1 MCVNFNTVKQLN
13 DTSTTQ
19 NTQQKAEVVKNP
31 ETPKDPQLC
40 NQASTDPKDAISK
53 GIKDGLKEAKLNP
66 IPDSIKGHFD
76 EIFKN
81 ISPNPEKVV
90 ENIRSARGKDQVGAL
105 ISFQNTIDKMT
116 KEDLKDMRDYLVKS
130 MSDPNN
136 KDDEL
141 LGELLKSVNK
151 EIDSRGNIRPIW
163 NEIRPLNDWGGGGMV
178 EKYSCSFSTRKA
190 KI

>member
-1 MCVNFNTVKQLN
+1 MCVNFNTVKTLP
-13 DTSTTQ
+13 DTSNTQ
-19 NTQQKAEVVKNP
+19 NTQQKAEVKNP

-40 NQASTDPKDAISK
+40 NQATTEPKDGVSK
-53 GIKDGLKEAKLNP
+53 SIKNALKEGIKP
-66 IPDSIKGHFD
+66 VPDNIKGHFD
-76 EIFKN
+76 EIFQQ
-81 ISPNPEKVV
+81 IAPSPEKVV
-90 ENIRSARGKDQVGAL
+90 EKIRNSKGKDQVGAL

-130 MSDPNN
+130 MADPNN

-151 EIDSRGNIRPIW
+151 ELDSRGSSRIIW
-163 NEIRPLNDWGGGGMV
+163 NEIHPSHDWGGGGMV
-178 EKYSCSFSTRKA
+178 EKYSCSFSTRKT